1 MLISD
6 KLLTKYVNILT
17 YALGLVHVNSS
28 ASESIWNACFSM
40 ERFNRSS
47 CLEFGTALI

>member
-28 ASESIWNACFSM
+28 ASESKPFHSRTNVGLGGK
-40 ERFNRSS
+40 N
-47 CLEFGTALI
+47 G